1 MMNEYIGTVVLL
13 GLGIVVTYY
22 QSQWYEYVGTVVLLG
37 LGILVTYYQAKWYEY
52 DPDKDF

>member
-1 MMNEYIGTVVLL
+1 MMMN
-13 GLGIVVTYY
+13 
-22 QSQWYEYVGTVVLLG
+22 EYVGTVVLLA

>member
-1 MMNEYIGTVVLL
+1 MT
-13 GLGIVVTYY
+13 
-22 QSQWYEYVGTVVLLG
+22 EYVGTAILIG